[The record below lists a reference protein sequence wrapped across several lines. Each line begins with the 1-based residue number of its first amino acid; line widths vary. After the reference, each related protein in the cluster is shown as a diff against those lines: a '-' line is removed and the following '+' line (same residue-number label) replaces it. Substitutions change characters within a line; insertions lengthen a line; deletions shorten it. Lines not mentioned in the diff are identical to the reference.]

1 MFVIE
6 PCDFKDVGFS
16 KYNIFI
22 FHDTSFNF
30 YIFMTINARTIMLY
44 SLFFIYFGSCHDYSS
59 LIFSTYHNITRGLS
73 TRIIVCR
80 TRLMLATKQNRGEKK
95 TESFPSYFLFFMS
108 YI

>member
-16 KYNIFI
+16 KHNIFI

-44 SLFFIYFGSCHDYSS
+44 SLFFIYFGSGHDYSS
-59 LIFSTYHNITRGLS
+59 LIVSTYHNITRGLS